1 MIRFLFRFLGILLLA
16 AAFAA
21 LIIDGTKSIAANSVL
36 YTMTGDTAR
45 ALVPAKFVL
54 LQPAMERIHPLLWD
68 PGMVTILKLPV
79 WVVIGVIGAL
89 CLLVARKRRPPIGY
103 SSR

>member
-21 LIIDGTKSIAANSVL
+21 VIIDGTKSIAASSVL
-36 YTMTGDTAR
+36 YTMTGDTVR
-45 ALVPAKFVL
+45 ALFPDRFAL
-54 LQPAMERIHPLLWD
+54 LQPAISGIHPLLWD
-68 PGMVTILKLPV
+68 PVATTVLRLPV
-79 WVVIGVIGAL
+79 WVVIGIFGAL
-89 CLLVARKRRPPIGY
+89 GLLVSRKRRPPIGY